1 MSTVLATSSLQTRK
15 MGWVEEEVKGA
26 IPDDATF
33 NDVLVQDFEP
43 TPNMQ
48 NVEQSALGSPYKHK
62 IVKTGER
69 YRVSV
74 NFIPFD
80 SDILMY
86 AINRTGTKTV
96 DQSLT
101 WGISQMMAPAVGT
114 ALVEQYQFAKGA
126 TCNSITINGSNESVT
141 CDSEWFCT
149 DVTTPAETSGIT
161 GTVTWDPLLLAG
173 WTGLSGGVQP
183 ITWGAVAQNV
193 RAYSITFDNAV
204 YEDQF
209 LGDAQVSVTN
219 PTTHTVSG
227 SIDIIWSGTS
237 LWADMKTFTPRV
249 LKIELG
255 PSTFITLTDAVL
267 ESGPLPRSATST
279 ETTVVSYSLKAP
291 KGEITTA

>member
-1 MSTVLATSSLQTRK
+1 MSVVATSSLQTRK

-26 IPDDATF
+26 IPADAHF
-33 NDVLVQDFEP
+33 NDVLVQEFNA

-48 NVEQSALGSPYKHK
+48 NVEQSALGSPYRHK

-69 YRVSV
+69 YRASI

-80 SDILMY
+80 SEILQY
-86 AINRTGTKTV
+86 AINREGTMNV
-96 DQSLT
+96 DKSLT
-101 WGISQMMAPAVGT
+101 WGISQMMNEAGT
-114 ALVEQYQFAKGA
+114 LTEHYQFANGA

-149 DVTTPAETSGIT
+149 DVTTPAITSGIT
-161 GTVTWDPLLLAG
+161 GTVVWDPLLLAG

-183 ITWGAVAQNV
+183 ITWGGVAQNV
-193 RAYSITFDNAV
+193 RSYSITVDNAV

-219 PTTHTVSG
+219 PTTHTVTG
-227 SIDIIWSGTS
+227 SIDIIWTGTT
-237 LWADMKTFTPRV
+237 LWADMKTFTPR
-249 LKIELG
+249 LLRIEMG
-255 PSTFITLTDAVL
+255 PSTFIDLTDAVL

-291 KGEITTA
+291 KGVIATT

>member
-1 MSTVLATSSLQTRK
+1 

-80 SDILMY
+80 ADILMY

-149 DVTTPAETSGIT
+149 DVTTPSETAGIT
-161 GTVTWDPLLLAG
+161 GTVTWDPLVIGRLDRTIWRRYNPSHGEPWHRTSEHILSLL
-173 WTGLSGGVQP
+173 
-183 ITWGAVAQNV
+183 IT
-193 RAYSITFDNAV
+193 
-204 YEDQF
+204 QF
-209 LGDAQVSVTN
+209 
-219 PTTHTVSG
+219 
-227 SIDIIWSGTS
+227 
-237 LWADMKTFTPRV
+237 MKTNSWEMHKYLSQTQQRTQYQV
-249 LKIELG
+249 LSI
-255 PSTFITLTDAVL
+255 
-267 ESGPLPRSATST
+267 
-279 ETTVVSYSLKAP
+279 
-291 KGEITTA
+291 